1 VFGAAT
7 LAHLLVV
14 SVSRRRRDVGL
25 LKVLGFVNRQVVS
38 TVSWQATTLA
48 LVGVLV
54 GVPLGLVV
62 GRGVWNTFAFNLGV
76 VPVTV
81 LPILLVAAITVGVL
95 VGANAIAIAPAWA
108 ATRSKAGDL
117 LRPLD

>member
-1 VFGAAT
+1 M
-7 LAHLLVV
+7 
-14 SVSRRRRDVGL
+14 
-25 LKVLGFVNRQVVS
+25 KVLGFVNRQVVS

-48 LVGVLV
+48 LVGVVV

-62 GRGVWNTFAFNLGV
+62 GRGVWNTFANNLGV

-81 LPILLVAAITVGVL
+81 VPILLTAAITVGVL
-95 VGANAIAIAPAWA
+95 VGANVIAIVPAFVA
-108 ATRSKAGDL
+108 ARSRPGDL